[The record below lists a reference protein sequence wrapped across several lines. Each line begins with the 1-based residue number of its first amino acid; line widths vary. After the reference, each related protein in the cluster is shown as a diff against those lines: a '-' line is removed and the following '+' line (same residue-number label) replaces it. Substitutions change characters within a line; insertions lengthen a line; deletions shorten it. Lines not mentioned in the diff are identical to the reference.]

1 MPTITIDKKDLFD
14 LMGKELPDEELKDRI
29 SMLGTDLEEVT
40 DKEITVEIFPN
51 RPDMLSAEGF
61 AKALA
66 SFTGIKKGL
75 RKYKLES
82 SNYEAIIDKKVE
94 NVRPFAVSAIIKNIK
109 LDEAIIKSLMQ
120 VQEKLHT
127 THGRNRKKVSIGVY
141 DLDTIKFPLT
151 YTTKPKDFKF
161 TPLETNKE
169 YTLLEILEKHPKGT
183 MFKHLLEDF
192 DEYPIWLDAK
202 NQVLSMPPV
211 INSEETKVTEKTK
224 NLFIDV
230 TGTDQNA
237 IEQALTIIVTSLA
250 DRGGKIYPVKIGNK
264 KYPNLEPNKIKI
276 SPAYLSKRLGLKLTE
291 TNIYDLL
298 QKMGLDY
305 KKPYVLIP
313 AYRTDILHEIDI
325 AEEIAIAY
333 GYENFEEEIPNV
345 STIAKEDEFE
355 KFKNKIANILTGF
368 GLIETNTYNLTSEKV
383 QNKNMK
389 AELKL
394 VKIANALNEDYN
406 VLRAWMI
413 PSSLEVLKNNR
424 QYEYPQKIF
433 EIGTV
438 FTPEEKSRVSVLIS
452 HKEANYTEARQI
464 LESLLDQLG
473 IKYTIKE
480 TEHDSF
486 IDGRVARVYTKD
498 KGIAYIGE
506 INPEVLNNF
515 ELEMPCVGFELNLS
529 DLYKEL

>member
-1 MPTITIDKKDLFD
+1 
-14 LMGKELPDEELKDRI
+14 
-29 SMLGTDLEEVT
+29 
-40 DKEITVEIFPN
+40 
-51 RPDMLSAEGF
+51 
-61 AKALA
+61 
-66 SFTGIKKGL
+66 
-75 RKYKLES
+75 
-82 SNYEAIIDKKVE
+82 
-94 NVRPFAVSAIIKNIK
+94 
-109 LDEAIIKSLMQ
+109 
-120 VQEKLHT
+120 
-127 THGRNRKKVSIGVY
+127 
-141 DLDTIKFPLT
+141 
-151 YTTKPKDFKF
+151 
-161 TPLETNKE
+161 
-169 YTLLEILEKHPKGT
+169 
-183 MFKHLLEDF
+183 
-192 DEYPIWLDAK
+192 
-202 NQVLSMPPV
+202 MPPV